1 MTTNRLWPILACVF
15 LATLSAAA
23 QPAAPATHATNAA
36 SAGVLQFGLVTVSPS
51 QRTVSF
57 PAVVNMVAGPMEY
70 LVVHQNGK
78 LHESILATEAQPAQI
93 HAAALLLHRSTNL
106 SPVEIRVIHGAKT
119 NQAAAVIRCILDD
132 RPFSPKP
139 WNYLGSRIA
148 EGTFLAQRHGSII
161 TIRSD
166 PDALIESPDS
176 RRDQDDIWQPMA
188 ANLPEVG
195 EAVTVQLRFLPEPPA
210 EKPK

>member
-1 MTTNRLWPILACVF
+1 MTTIRLWPMLACLSLTT
-15 LATLSAAA
+15 LAADP
-23 QPAAPATHATNAA
+23 QPAASATNAA
-36 SAGVLQFGLVTVSPS
+36 SSGVLQFGLVTVSPS
-51 QRTVSF
+51 QRIVSF

-78 LHESILATEAQPAQI
+78 LHESILATEAQPGQI

-106 SPVEIRVIHGAKT
+106 PPVEIRVIHGAKT

-139 WNYLGSRIA
+139 WNYLGSRVA
-148 EGTFLAQRHGSII
+148 EGAFLAQRDGSIVA
-161 TIRSD
+161 IRSD

-176 RRDQDDIWQPMA
+176 RRDQDDIWQPLA
-188 ANLPEVG
+188 ANLPEPG
-195 EAVTVQLRFLPEPPA
+195 EAVTVQLKFLPEPPA
-210 EKPK
+210 EKVKQ